1 MARDS
6 IFDRRLIMIIRDF
19 FFTIVYLMIA
29 FCQTIAGTT
38 IRYREVKKNKA
49 YSNYADLAIFIE
61 AVKNE
66 LRMQLSLGKFIA
78 PIVILIDLIL
88 IWMK

>member
-1 MARDS
+1 
-6 IFDRRLIMIIRDF
+6 
-19 FFTIVYLMIA
+19 MIA

-38 IRYREVKKNKA
+38 IRYREFKENKA

-66 LRMQLSLGKFIA
+66 LRIQFSLGKFIA
-78 PIVILIDLIL
+78 PIVIIIDLIL